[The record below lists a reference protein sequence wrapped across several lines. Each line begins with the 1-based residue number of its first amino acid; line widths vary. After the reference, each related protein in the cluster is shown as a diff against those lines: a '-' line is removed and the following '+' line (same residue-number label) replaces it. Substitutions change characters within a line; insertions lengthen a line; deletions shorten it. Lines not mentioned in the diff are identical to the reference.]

1 MSDATRP
8 LTEIDIQRIRDAW
21 GGLSGKRGSMTMLA
35 KGYGLTLYQ
44 IKELLSHGGQWD
56 VTQVLAKWN
65 KARKQST

>member
-1 MSDATRP
+1 
-8 LTEIDIQRIRDAW
+8 
-21 GGLSGKRGSMTMLA
+21 MTMLA